1 MDAKLDFLPAPRE
14 PQPGPGLWQ
23 QLEDLVADQ
32 PASPAWHGTAER
44 FASIAEYLQVVTAQ
58 LEDYLTNQ
66 VRVQSAWRTGLSL
79 DLSQDLEGTA
89 LPALVTQLR
98 NYAVDGSP
106 DTLFQAVSVLLEL
119 LIRNLLRDGV
129 LPVYLPLRRKH
140 E

>member
-1 MDAKLDFLPAPRE
+1 M
-14 PQPGPGLWQ
+14 
-23 QLEDLVADQ
+23 
-32 PASPAWHGTAER
+32 
-44 FASIAEYLQVVTAQ
+44 
-58 LEDYLTNQ
+58 
-66 VRVQSAWRTGLSL
+66 
-79 DLSQDLEGTA
+79 
-89 LPALVTQLR
+89 PALVTQLR

>member
-1 MDAKLDFLPAPRE
+1 MDAKLDLPPVPGEPR
-14 PQPGPGLWQ
+14 PGPGLWQ
-23 QLEDLVADQ
+23 RLEDLVADQ
-32 PASPAWHGTAER
+32 PASPAWHRTAER

-58 LEDYLTNQ
+58 LEDYLANQ
-66 VRVQSAWRTGLSL
+66 AHVQSAWRTGLSL
-79 DLSQDLEGTA
+79 DLAQDLERTA

-98 NYAVDGSP
+98 SFAADGSP